1 MGAAAAGASWQISL
15 AHSPPQCPQE
25 ITTKSSLSF
34 DVAVKLKSLGGASGG
49 ANCDLLAFALFLSL
63 SLSLSLSLCCKL
75 PPLPLFA
82 KKRAGRRS
90 QRGGGKR

>member
-1 MGAAAAGASWQISL
+1 LGRQWARRQRQAAAAAGASWQISL

-49 ANCDLLAFALFLSL
+49 ASCDLLAFALSL
-63 SLSLSLSLCCKL
+63 SLLQVAAAASL
-75 PPLPLFA
+75 
-82 KKRAGRRS
+82 R
-90 QRGGGKR
+90 